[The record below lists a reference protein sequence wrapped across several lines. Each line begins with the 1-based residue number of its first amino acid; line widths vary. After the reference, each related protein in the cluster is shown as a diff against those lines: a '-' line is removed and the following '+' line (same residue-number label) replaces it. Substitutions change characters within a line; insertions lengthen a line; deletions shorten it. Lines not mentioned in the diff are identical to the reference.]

1 MARMVMG
8 NRDGALALAQ
18 ARAVVADLAGEW
30 PDVQL
35 NQRTF
40 AASAGEGEFQ
50 ALFAAL
56 EKGTVSI
63 ALVSLERL
71 PINLPDGLRL
81 AAVTRRLEPRSALVA
96 KGKRSLAELGDR
108 AVVGV
113 PSERDRAFLA
123 ASGHH
128 FRIELLSD
136 AIDRDLEL
144 LASRELDALVV
155 PCSTMISL
163 ERRNR
168 VDGLLEPEVFVP
180 AVGQGSLGLIVKD
193 EDDLAFEIA
202 YTLQH
207 RPSFDRVAAE
217 RSFQQALQHED
228 VQVGAL
234 ASVAPDGELALLG
247 AVALPGGP
255 VLQASVS
262 GEARESE
269 ELGRELA
276 QDVLEQLKSLS

>member
-1 MARMVMG
+1 MVMG